1 MPKGT
6 HVLHGDE
13 NVSPMTTIIWGG
25 KGGGVKESDKE
36 RFLVFT
42 IRIKEQISLFFGNL

>member
-13 NVSPMTTIIWGG
+13 NVSPMTGG